1 MWKDPIIAEL
11 RKYRE
16 AHAAKYNYDLDAIYR
31 ALKEDEERSVHPKVS
46 FSPKYIKPV
55 PSKKRAAAA

>member
-1 MWKDPIIAEL
+1 MWKDPIVAEL

-31 ALKEDEERSVHPKVS
+31 ALKEDEERSAHPRVS
-46 FSPKYIKPV
+46 FPPKYIKPV
-55 PSKKRAAAA
+55 PLKNRAVAA